1 MQTKEGI
8 QLINSAPGIVID
20 FRRLIDKLIFEDPTC
35 DVVFT
40 ARNDGDSHTK
50 RHYTL
55 SWTDAYGNRR
65 CTVAQNMRELLVE
78 TAVAQQKA
86 FRNRAEEMAHI
97 ETRPLLLNL

>member
-8 QLINSAPGIVID
+8 QLINSAPGVVID
-20 FRRLIDKLIFEDPTC
+20 FRRLVDRLIFEDAKH

-40 ARNDGDSHTK
+40 ARNDGQSHTK

-55 SWTDAYGNRR
+55 TWTDAYGQRR
-65 CTVAQNMRELLVE
+65 CTEAPDMHELLVE

-86 FRNRAEEMAHI
+86 FVSYHQEMVHI

>member
-8 QLINSAPGIVID
+8 QLINSAPGIDID
-20 FRRLIDKLIFEDPTC
+20 FKRLIDKLIFDDPGH

-40 ARNDGDSHTK
+40 ARNDGSSHTK
-50 RHYTL
+50 RHFTL

-65 CTVAQNMRELLVE
+65 CIVAQNMRELLVE

-86 FRNRAEEMAHI
+86 FRGRAEELAHI
-97 ETRPLLLNL
+97 EALPLLLNL